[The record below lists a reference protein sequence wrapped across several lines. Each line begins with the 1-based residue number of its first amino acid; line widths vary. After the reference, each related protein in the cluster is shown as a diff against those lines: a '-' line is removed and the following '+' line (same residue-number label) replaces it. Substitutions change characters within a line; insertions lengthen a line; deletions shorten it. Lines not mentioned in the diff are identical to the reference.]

1 MPPSRRRH
9 ENANRKREAA
19 SQLSGISCSQSSLA
33 AILKKLR
40 GLDLQDDA
48 TLGRRDLYRSNK
60 ELLDFLKLEI
70 PLELEDGGEWT
81 WPLLDPAKLLIK
93 MIGDNPRLQQAER
106 HSLFV

>member
-1 MPPSRRRH
+1 MRMPTESAKRPHNSRV
-9 ENANRKREAA
+9 
-19 SQLSGISCSQSSLA
+19 SQSSLA

-60 ELLDFLKLEI
+60 ELFDFLKLEI

-81 WPLLDPAKLLIK
+81 WPLLDPAKLLTK

>member
-1 MPPSRRRH
+1 MPLSRRQH

-48 TLGRRDLYRSNK
+48 ALDRNDLYRSNK
-60 ELLDFLKLEI
+60 ELFDFSEAGD
-70 PLELEDGGEWT
+70 PSRVGGWRRM
-81 WPLLDPAKLLIK
+81 DMAI
-93 MIGDNPRLQQAER
+93 A
-106 HSLFV
+106 

>member
-19 SQLSGISCSQSSLA
+19 SQLSGISGSQSSLA

-60 ELLDFLKLEI
+60 ELFDFLKLEI
-70 PLELEDGGEWT
+70 PLELEDGDEWT
-81 WPLLDPAKLLIK
+81 WPLLDPAKL
-93 MIGDNPRLQQAER
+93 R
-106 HSLFV
+106 